1 MNKFTTKKKILSA
14 VSFMLLAFC
23 NTGCGEA
30 GDEVIASGRFYE
42 LKVTL
47 ESTPTPTPIPPSVVL
62 AVEDLV
68 PAVIPTPEP
77 TPTVLLVDS
86 PYGENVERWRSDVRG
101 ALAEYGLS
109 DEEDRFMR
117 VMWCE
122 SRGDPDAVN
131 AESGASG
138 LMQHIPRY
146 WDERARAAG
155 FQGASPFDPIA
166 NIYASVWL
174 LDMGGWSH
182 WECK

>member
-1 MNKFTTKKKILSA
+1 MIKFSTKKKFLSA
-14 VSFMLLAFC
+14 LFFMVLAFL
-23 NTGCGEA
+23 NTGCGEG
-30 GDEVIASGRFYE
+30 GDQVIASGRLNE
-42 LKVTL
+42 LKVIL
-47 ESTPTPTPIPPSVVL
+47 EPTPSPTPIPPAVVM
-62 AVEDLV
+62 AIEDLV
-68 PAVIPTPEP
+68 PTVVPTLEP
-77 TPTVLLVDS
+77 TPTVILVDS

-155 FQGASPFDPIA
+155 FQGASPFDPC
-166 NIYASVWL
+166 L
-174 LDMGGWSH
+174 LYTSDAAD
-182 WECK
+182 E

>member
-1 MNKFTTKKKILSA
+1 MTKFTARKKIVPA
-14 VSFMLLAFC
+14 LLYIVVVFL
-23 NTGCGEA
+23 NIGCGE
-30 GDEVIASGRFYE
+30 GGNEVIASGRLYE
-42 LKVTL
+42 QVAIVKA
-47 ESTPTPTPIPPSVVL
+47 TPTPTPPPTPATMTVEEPEPIVVT
-62 AVEDLV
+62 
-68 PAVIPTPEP
+68 TPEP
-77 TPTVLLVDS
+77 TPMVILVDS

-146 WDERARAAG
+146 WDGRARSAG

-174 LDMGGWSH
+174 LDVGGWSH

>member
-1 MNKFTTKKKILSA
+1 MIKFTVQKKI
-14 VSFMLLAFC
+14 VPSFLFIVVAFF
-23 NTGCGEA
+23 NTGCGE
-30 GDEVIASGRFYE
+30 GGNEVVASGRLYKQSAIIE
-42 LKVTL
+42 
-47 ESTPTPTPIPPSVVL
+47 PTPTATPVTTTLEDPVPIVV
-62 AVEDLV
+62 A
-68 PAVIPTPEP
+68 TPEP
-77 TPTVLLVDS
+77 TPTVILVDS

-146 WDERARAAG
+146 WDDRARSAG

-174 LDMGGWSH
+174 LDVGGWSH

>member
-1 MNKFTTKKKILSA
+1 MIKFTAQKKIVSA
-14 VSFMLLAFC
+14 LLFVVVAFL
-23 NTGCGEA
+23 NTGCGE
-30 GDEVIASGRFYE
+30 GETEVIASGRLYKQIAIVE
-42 LKVTL
+42 P
-47 ESTPTPTPIPPSVVL
+47 TPTPTPVTTTVEESVPI
-62 AVEDLV
+62 ELV
-68 PAVIPTPEP
+68 TPEP
-77 TPTVLLVDS
+77 TPTVILVDS

-146 WDERARAAG
+146 WDDRARAAG

-174 LDMGGWSH
+174 LDVGGWSH

>member
-1 MNKFTTKKKILSA
+1 M
-14 VSFMLLAFC
+14 
-23 NTGCGEA
+23 
-30 GDEVIASGRFYE
+30 
-42 LKVTL
+42 
-47 ESTPTPTPIPPSVVL
+47 PTVFPT
-62 AVEDLV
+62 A
-68 PAVIPTPEP
+68 EP
-77 TPTVLLVDS
+77 TPTVILVDS

-101 ALAEYGLS
+101 ALAEYGLG

-174 LDMGGWSH
+174 LDTGGWNH

>member
-1 MNKFTTKKKILSA
+1 MIKLTAQKKI
-14 VSFMLLAFC
+14 VPSFLFIVVAFF
-23 NTGCGEA
+23 NTGCGE
-30 GDEVIASGRFYE
+30 GGNEVVASGRLYKQSAIIE
-42 LKVTL
+42 
-47 ESTPTPTPIPPSVVL
+47 PTPTATPVTTTLEDPVPIVV
-62 AVEDLV
+62 A
-68 PAVIPTPEP
+68 TPEP
-77 TPTVLLVDS
+77 TPTVILVDS

-146 WDERARAAG
+146 WDDRARSAG

-174 LDMGGWSH
+174 LDVGGWSH

>member
-1 MNKFTTKKKILSA
+1 
-14 VSFMLLAFC
+14 MLLAFC
-23 NTGCGEA
+23 NTGRGEV
-30 GDEVIASGRFYE
+30 GDEGIASGRFLT
-42 LKVTL
+42 LKVAS
-47 ESTPTPTPIPPSVVL
+47 EPTPTPTSIPPPVVM
-62 AVEDLV
+62 AIDN
-68 PAVIPTPEP
+68 PMPTVFPTVEP
-77 TPTVLLVDS
+77 TPTVILADS

-182 WECK
+182 LECK

>member
-1 MNKFTTKKKILSA
+1 MIKFSTKKKFLSA
-14 VSFMLLAFC
+14 LFFMVLAFL
-23 NTGCGEA
+23 NTGCGEG
-30 GDEVIASGRFYE
+30 GDQVIASGRLNE
-42 LKVTL
+42 LKVIL
-47 ESTPTPTPIPPSVVL
+47 EPTPSPTPIPPAVVM
-62 AVEDLV
+62 AMEDLV
-68 PAVIPTPEP
+68 PTVVPTPEP
-77 TPTVLLVDS
+77 TPKVILVDS

-174 LDMGGWSH
+174 LDTGGWNH